1 MCVSEDE
8 EKTSSCSMKYGV
20 KWPSRESPCT
30 LKKLAVQGV
39 ALYIKKVN
47 NEVAKWMSNDRDI

>member
-47 NEVAKWMSNDRDI
+47 NEVAK